1 MMIFTRSLMD
11 TLEVTGEKLEGVKF
25 FHRSEGEN
33 FHLSFE
39 IKVEFKMYNVF
50 KEYFIFKTLTQRQC
64 HGAIIHMPHTCL
76 FGYD

>member
-39 IKVEFKMYNVF
+39 IKVEFKMYKNC
-50 KEYFIFKTLTQRQC
+50 TLKSILISRLTS
-64 HGAIIHMPHTCL
+64 
-76 FGYD
+76 